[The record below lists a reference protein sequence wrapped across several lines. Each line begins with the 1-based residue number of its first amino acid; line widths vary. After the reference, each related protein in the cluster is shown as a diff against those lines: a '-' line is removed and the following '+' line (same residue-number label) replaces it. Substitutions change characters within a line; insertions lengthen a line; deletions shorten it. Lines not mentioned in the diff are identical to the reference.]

1 MKKKYHFKG
10 ETAKEL
16 AAFKTYLANKG
27 LDQNT
32 IQQNSNYAGTF
43 LNWIEEEATAKD
55 QVRYKEIIAF
65 IRHLQKEGYHGRF
78 INRVLRAIRQYY
90 DFTETEKPAT
100 GEVIG
105 NPAFGIYIRGNQHLL
120 PANLVDYKE
129 IQKLYENYEAKDN
142 RGKRNRVVLG
152 LMIYQALSA
161 EEIGK
166 LEPRNIKIREAK
178 IQAPG
183 GRHSNPRILDMQAV
197 QLLDMQDYLRHVRP
211 QMLKDVAKHQAGRK
225 PCNIDLEIIN
235 RQLFFS
241 RNGSG
246 YIKSSL
252 HHLFRQVKKQSP
264 QIISGKIIRQ
274 SVIAQWLKE
283 KGIRQVQYMAGHRY
297 VSSTQRYR
305 DYNMEELSHA
315 LKSYHPLQ

>member
-1 MKKKYHFKG
+1 MKNKYHFKG
-10 ETAKEL
+10 ETAKEIEH
-16 AAFKTYLANKG
+16 FKTYLATKG
-27 LDQNT
+27 FNQNT
-32 IQQNSNYAGTF
+32 IRQNSNYVGIF
-43 LNWIEEEATAKD
+43 LNWIEEEAITKD
-55 QVRYKEIIAF
+55 QVGYKEIIAF
-65 IRHLQKEGYHGRF
+65 IRHLQKEECHSRF
-78 INRVLRAIRQYY
+78 INRVLLAIRHYY
-90 DFTETEKPAT
+90 DFAELE
-100 GEVIG
+100 G
-105 NPAFGIYIRGNQHLL
+105 NPASGIYLRGNQHLL

-142 RGKRNRVVLG
+142 RSKRNRVVLG
-152 LMIYQALSA
+152 LMIYQALST

-166 LEPRNIKIREAK
+166 LEPQNIKIREAK
-178 IQAPG
+178 IQVPG
-183 GRHSNPRILDMQAV
+183 GKHSNSRMLEMQAV
-197 QLLDMQDYLRHVRP
+197 QLLDMQDYLQHVRP
-211 QMLKDVAKHQAGRK
+211 QMLEDVTTHQGGRK
-225 PCNIDLEIIN
+225 PRKIDQETIK

-241 RNGSG
+241 ENGSE

-252 HHLFRQVKKQSP
+252 YHLFRQVKKQNPKITSA
-264 QIISGKIIRQ
+264 KIIRH